1 MTTLNRTEIT
11 EGFLAE
17 LDSFGELIG
26 SLDRAALDT
35 PSRCAGW
42 TVGDVAGHMVGQIT
56 DVVEGRLDGL
66 GTPEVTQREAKERAG
81 RSGKELADELAEG
94 RARTAE
100 MLPLFDDNAWNG
112 PVASEY
118 PGTMADGILALWYD
132 GYLHADDIRSA
143 LGMPSARGEGLR
155 ASVHHVADSLQER
168 PWGPATLA
176 LDGIEVI
183 DVRGGGEK
191 VTGDPLQFVLVAT
204 GRADPSTLGLD
215 EGVNIYG

>member
-1 MTTLNRTEIT
+1 MTTLDRTEIT

-17 LDSFGELIG
+17 LDDFGELIG

-56 DVVEGRLDGL
+56 DVVEGRLQGL
-66 GTPEVTQREAKERAG
+66 GSPEVTEREAKERAG
-81 RSGKELADELAEG
+81 RSGTELAAELAEG
-94 RARTAE
+94 RTRSAE
-100 MLPLFDDNAWNG
+100 MLQLFDDAAWNG
-112 PVASEY
+112 PVNSDY
-118 PGTMADGILALWYD
+118 PGTLADGILALWYD

-143 LGMPSARGEGLR
+143 LGMPSATGEGLR
-155 ASVHHVADSLQER
+155 ASVHHVSDSLQDGS
-168 PWGPATLA
+168 WGPATLA

-191 VTGDPLQFVLVAT
+191 VTGNPLQFVLAAT